1 MSVSTCSMIKA
12 SSLLVSTI
20 KGVGEKLSSTLSKL
34 GIKTIENLL
43 FHFPIGYQDRTTL
56 RKIAELEPN
65 QDFVVQGVIEKVSQ
79 TFVPRKMLLVKIK
92 DNTGHLYLRFF
103 YYFPGLRNIF
113 KEGVLIQVSGSSRL
127 GRFGL
132 ETIHPEYEIVKGNE
146 FKPQILAKYPLTKG
160 ISHQKMRK
168 LISEAIE
175 LIKQE
180 KIEVTDLMP
189 AHNFSNLNES
199 IVNVH
204 SPDPKSNIEDFLVG
218 GNSEARKRIGLE
230 EMVANKIS
238 YLSIREQN
246 KNRITSSFQNDNLAK
261 EINAGLAFKLTDD
274 QVSAYEEIRADI
286 ATQTPMLRLLQGD
299 VGSGKTIVAGLVA
312 AHVVEDKRQ
321 VAILAPTTI
330 LANQHYQNFV
340 EWFGAEE
347 VQLLTSKIPAKEK
360 RLIYENI
367 AEGKAKIIIGTHAV
381 FQEGVSY
388 KNLSLVIYDEQHRF
402 GVSQRLKL
410 KEKAEDYPH
419 QLLLS
424 ATPIPRTMAMGVL
437 SGLDI
442 STIKSLPPNR
452 TPIVTTTLSNN
463 RRDALINRIKSAI
476 SKDSQVYW
484 VCPLIDESESELIGI
499 EDLEKILKKE
509 FDSQD
514 YEIIHGK
521 MKDADK
527 HQILQDFKDKKTKIL
542 LATTVI
548 EVGIDVP
555 DANIMV
561 IENSERFGLAQL
573 HQLRGRVGRGEKESF
588 CILMH
593 TDSLT
598 ELSEKRLEI
607 ITETNDG
614 FVIAEEDLKLR
625 GPGDIL
631 GLSQT
636 GQPSF
641 TFFDLLANEELQV
654 EAERLAQEVIKLP
667 AEQQRRIVESWFPA
681 HLELSDV

>member
-1 MSVSTCSMIKA
+1 MSTDQKIEA

-34 GIKTIENLL
+34 GIKTIEDLL
-43 FHFPIGYQDRTTL
+43 FHFPIGYQDRTIL
-56 RKIAELEPN
+56 KKIAELEPN

-103 YYFPGLRNIF
+103 YYFPGLRNVF
-113 KEGVLIQVSGSSRL
+113 KEGTSIQVSGSSRL
-127 GRFGL
+127 GRYGL
-132 ETIHPEYEIVKGNE
+132 ETVHPEYEIVKNDE

-160 ISHQKMRK
+160 ITHQKMRK
-168 LISEAIE
+168 LMSEAIE
-175 LIKQE
+175 LIKE
-180 KIEVTDLMP
+180 DKIEVTDLMP

-199 IVNVH
+199 IINVH
-204 SPDPKSNIEDFLVG
+204 APDPKSDINDFLVG

-246 KNRITSSFQNDNLAK
+246 KNRITSAFKNNKLAK
-261 EINAGLAFKLTDD
+261 EINSGLAFKLTDD
-274 QVSAYEEIRADI
+274 QVSAYKEISDDI

-312 AHVVEDKRQ
+312 AHVVEDKKQ

-330 LANQHYQNFV
+330 LANQHYQNFI
-340 EWFGAEE
+340 EWFGEEE
-347 VQLLTSKIPAKEK
+347 VQLLTSKIPVKEK
-360 RLIYENI
+360 KLIYQNI
-367 AEGKAKIIIGTHAV
+367 AEGKTKIIIGTHAV
-381 FQEGVSY
+381 FQEGVTY
-388 KNLSLVIYDEQHRF
+388 KDLSLVIYDEQHRF

-452 TPIVTTTLSNN
+452 TPIITTTLPNN

-476 SKDSQVYW
+476 NKNSQVYW

-521 MKDADK
+521 MKDMDK
-527 HQILQDFKDKKTKIL
+527 QKILSDFKEKKTKIL

-593 TDSLT
+593 NDSLT
-598 ELSEKRLEI
+598 ELPEKRLQI

-641 TFFDLLANEELQV
+641 TFFDLLANEELQG

-667 AEQQRRIVESWFPA
+667 VEQQRRIVERWFPA

>member
-1 MSVSTCSMIKA
+1 MSTDQKIEA

-34 GIKTIENLL
+34 GIKTIEDLL
-43 FHFPIGYQDRTTL
+43 FHFPVGYQDRTTL
-56 RKIAELEPN
+56 KKIAELEPN

-79 TFVPRKMLLVKIK
+79 TFVPRKMLLVKVK
-92 DNTGHLYLRFF
+92 DSTGHLYLRFF
-103 YYFPGLRNIF
+103 YYFPGLRNVF
-113 KEGVLIQVSGSSRL
+113 KEGTLLQVSGSSRL
-127 GRFGL
+127 GRYGL
-132 ETIHPEYEIVKGNE
+132 ETVHPEYEIVKDNE

-160 ISHQKMRK
+160 ITHQKLRK

-175 LIKQE
+175 LIKQD
-180 KIEVTDLMP
+180 KIEVTDLLP
-189 AHNFSNLNES
+189 EHNFSNLNKS
-199 IVNVH
+199 IIDVH
-204 SPDPKSNIEDFLVG
+204 APDPESNIEDFLVG
-218 GNSEARKRIGLE
+218 GTSEARKRIGLE

-238 YLSIREQN
+238 YLSIKEQN
-246 KNRITSSFQNDNLAK
+246 KNRITSAFQNDKLAK
-261 EINAGLAFKLTDD
+261 VINSSLAFKLTND
-274 QVSAYEEIRADI
+274 QVSAYKEISADI

-312 AHVVEDKRQ
+312 AHVVEDKKQ

-340 EWFGAEE
+340 EWFGEEE
-347 VQLLTSKIPAKEK
+347 VQLLTSKIPVKEK

-367 AEGKAKIIIGTHAV
+367 AEGKTKIIIGTHAV
-381 FQEGVSY
+381 FQEGVTY
-388 KNLSLVIYDEQHRF
+388 KDLSLVIYDEQHRF

-452 TPIVTTTLSNN
+452 TPIVTTTLPNN

-476 SKDSQVYW
+476 SKNSQVYW

-509 FDSQD
+509 FDSKD

-521 MKDADK
+521 MKDTDK
-527 HQILQDFKDKKTKIL
+527 QKILSDFKDKKTKIL

-593 TDSLT
+593 SDSLT
-598 ELSEKRLEI
+598 ELSEKRLQI

-641 TFFDLLANEELQV
+641 TFFDLLANQELQD
-654 EAERLAQEVIKLP
+654 EAERLAQEVIRLP
-667 AEQQRRIVESWFPA
+667 VEQQRRIVERWFPA

>member
-1 MSVSTCSMIKA
+1 MSTDQKIEA

-34 GIKTIENLL
+34 GIKTIEDLL
-43 FHFPIGYQDRTTL
+43 FHFPIGYQDRTIL
-56 RKIAELEPN
+56 KKIAELEPN

-103 YYFPGLRNIF
+103 YYFPGLRNVF
-113 KEGVLIQVSGSSRL
+113 KEGTSIQVSGSSRL
-127 GRFGL
+127 GRYGL
-132 ETIHPEYEIVKGNE
+132 ETVHPEYEIVKNDE

-160 ISHQKMRK
+160 ITHQKMRK
-168 LISEAIE
+168 LMSEAIE
-175 LIKQE
+175 LIKE
-180 KIEVTDLMP
+180 DKIEVTDLMP

-199 IVNVH
+199 IINVH
-204 SPDPKSNIEDFLVG
+204 APDPKSDINDFLVG

-246 KNRITSSFQNDNLAK
+246 KNRITSAFKNNKLAK
-261 EINAGLAFKLTDD
+261 EINSGLAFKLTDD
-274 QVSAYEEIRADI
+274 QVSAYEEISDDI

-312 AHVVEDKRQ
+312 AHVVEDKKQ

-330 LANQHYQNFV
+330 LANQHYQNFI
-340 EWFGAEE
+340 EWFGKEE
-347 VQLLTSKIPAKEK
+347 VQLLTSKIPVKEK
-360 RLIYENI
+360 RLIYQNI
-367 AEGKAKIIIGTHAV
+367 AEGKTKIIIGTHAV
-381 FQEGVSY
+381 FQEGVTY
-388 KNLSLVIYDEQHRF
+388 KDLSLVIYDEQHRF

-452 TPIVTTTLSNN
+452 TPIVTTTLPNN
-463 RRDALINRIKSAI
+463 RREALINRIKSAI
-476 SKDSQVYW
+476 NKNSQVYW

-514 YEIIHGK
+514 YAIIHGK
-521 MKDADK
+521 MKDMDK
-527 HQILQDFKDKKTKIL
+527 QKILSDFKEKKTKIL

-593 TDSLT
+593 NDSLT
-598 ELSEKRLEI
+598 ELPEKRLQI

-641 TFFDLLANEELQV
+641 TFFDLLANEELQG
-654 EAERLAQEVIKLP
+654 EAERLAHEVIKLP
-667 AEQQRRIVESWFPA
+667 VEQQRRIVERWFPA

>member
-1 MSVSTCSMIKA
+1 MSTDQKIEA

-34 GIKTIENLL
+34 GIKTIEDLL
-43 FHFPIGYQDRTTL
+43 FHFPVGYQDRTTL
-56 RKIAELEPN
+56 KKIAELEPN

-79 TFVPRKMLLVKIK
+79 TFVPRKMLLVKVK

-103 YYFPGLRNIF
+103 YYFPGLRNVF
-113 KEGVLIQVSGSSRL
+113 KEGTSLQVSGSSRL
-127 GRFGL
+127 GRYGL
-132 ETIHPEYEIVKGNE
+132 ETVHPEYEIVKDNG

-160 ISHQKMRK
+160 ITHQKLRK

-175 LIKQE
+175 LIKQG
-180 KIEVTDLMP
+180 KIEVTDLLP
-189 AHNFSNLNES
+189 THNFSNLNKS
-199 IVNVH
+199 IIDVH
-204 SPDPKSNIEDFLVG
+204 APDPESNIEDFLVG
-218 GNSEARKRIGLE
+218 GTSEARKRIGLE

-238 YLSIREQN
+238 YLSIKEQN
-246 KNRITSSFQNDNLAK
+246 KNRITSAFQNDKLAK
-261 EINAGLAFKLTDD
+261 VINSSLAFKLTDD
-274 QVSAYEEIRADI
+274 QVSAYKEISADI

-312 AHVVEDKRQ
+312 AHVVEDKKQ

-340 EWFGAEE
+340 EWFGEEE
-347 VQLLTSKIPAKEK
+347 VQLLTSKIPVKEK

-367 AEGKAKIIIGTHAV
+367 AEGKTKIIIGTHAV
-381 FQEGVSY
+381 FQEGVTY
-388 KNLSLVIYDEQHRF
+388 KDLSLVIYDEQHRF

-452 TPIVTTTLSNN
+452 TPIVTTTLPNN

-476 SKDSQVYW
+476 NKNSQVYW

-521 MKDADK
+521 MKDTDK
-527 HQILQDFKDKKTKIL
+527 QRILSDFKDKKTKIL

-593 TDSLT
+593 SDSLT
-598 ELSEKRLEI
+598 ELSEKRLQI

-641 TFFDLLANEELQV
+641 TFFDLLANQELQV
-654 EAERLAQEVIKLP
+654 EAERLAQEVIRLP
-667 AEQQRRIVESWFPA
+667 VEQQRRIVERWFPA

>member
-1 MSVSTCSMIKA
+1 MSTDQKIEA

-34 GIKTIENLL
+34 GIKTVEDLL
-43 FHFPIGYQDRTTL
+43 FHFPIGYQDRTVL
-56 RKIAELEPN
+56 KKIAELEPN

-103 YYFPGLRNIF
+103 YYFPGLRNVF
-113 KEGVLIQVSGSSRL
+113 KEGTSIQVSGSSRL
-127 GRFGL
+127 GRYGL
-132 ETIHPEYEIVKGNE
+132 ETVHPEYEIVKNDE

-160 ISHQKMRK
+160 ITHQKMRK

-175 LIKQE
+175 LIKE
-180 KIEVTDLMP
+180 DKIEVTDLMP

-199 IVNVH
+199 IINVH
-204 SPDPKSNIEDFLVG
+204 APDPKSDIDDFLVG
-218 GNSEARKRIGLE
+218 GKSEARKRIGLE

-246 KNRITSSFQNDNLAK
+246 KNRITSAFKNNKLAK

-274 QVSAYEEIRADI
+274 QVSAYEEISADI

-330 LANQHYQNFV
+330 LANQHYQNFIQ
-340 EWFGAEE
+340 WFGEEE
-347 VQLLTSKIPAKEK
+347 VQLLTSKIPVKEK
-360 RLIYENI
+360 RLIYQNI
-367 AEGKAKIIIGTHAV
+367 AEGKTKIIIGTHAV
-381 FQEGVSY
+381 FQEGVTY
-388 KNLSLVIYDEQHRF
+388 KDLSLVIYDEQHRF

-476 SKDSQVYW
+476 NKNSQVYW

-521 MKDADK
+521 MKDVEK
-527 HQILQDFKDKKTKIL
+527 QKILSEFKEKKTKIL

-593 TDSLT
+593 SDSLT

-641 TFFDLLANEELQV
+641 TFFDLLANEELQG

-667 AEQQRRIVESWFPA
+667 VEQQRKIVERWFPA

>member
-1 MSVSTCSMIKA
+1 MSTDQKIEA

-34 GIKTIENLL
+34 GIKTIEDLL

-56 RKIAELEPN
+56 KKIAELEPN

-103 YYFPGLRNIF
+103 YYFPGLRNVF
-113 KEGVLIQVSGSSRL
+113 KEGTLIQVSGSSRL
-127 GRFGL
+127 GRYGL
-132 ETIHPEYEIVKGNE
+132 ETVHPEYEIVKDDE

-160 ISHQKMRK
+160 ITHQKMRK

-175 LIKQE
+175 LIKQQ

-189 AHNFSNLNES
+189 EHNFSNLNES
-199 IVNVH
+199 IINVH
-204 SPDPKSNIEDFLVG
+204 SPDPKSDIEDFLVG

-246 KNRITSSFQNDNLAK
+246 KNRITSAFQNDKLAK
-261 EINAGLAFKLTDD
+261 EINSGLTFKLTDD
-274 QVSAYEEIRADI
+274 QISAYEEISADI

-312 AHVVEDKRQ
+312 AHVVEDKKQ

-340 EWFGAEE
+340 EWFGEEE
-347 VQLLTSKIPAKEK
+347 VQLLTSKIPVKEK

-367 AEGKAKIIIGTHAV
+367 AEGKTKIIIGTHAV
-381 FQEGVSY
+381 FQEGVTY
-388 KNLSLVIYDEQHRF
+388 KDLSLVIYDEQHRF

-452 TPIVTTTLSNN
+452 TPIVTTTLPNN

-476 SKDSQVYW
+476 SKNSQVYW

-499 EDLEKILKKE
+499 EDLEKIMKKE
-509 FDSQD
+509 FDSED

-527 HQILQDFKDKKTKIL
+527 QKILSDFKDKKTKIL

-593 TDSLT
+593 SDSLT

-641 TFFDLLANEELQV
+641 TFFDLLANEELQE

-667 AEQQRRIVESWFPA
+667 VEQQRKIVERWFPA

>member
-1 MSVSTCSMIKA
+1 MSTDQKIEA

-34 GIKTIENLL
+34 GIKTIEDLL

-56 RKIAELEPN
+56 KKIAELEPN

-103 YYFPGLRNIF
+103 YYFPGLRNVF
-113 KEGVLIQVSGSSRL
+113 KEGTLIQVSGSSRL
-127 GRFGL
+127 GRYGL
-132 ETIHPEYEIVKGNE
+132 ETVHPEYEIVKDNE

-160 ISHQKMRK
+160 ITHQKMRK

-175 LIKQE
+175 LIKQK
-180 KIEVTDLMP
+180 KIEVADLMP

-199 IVNVH
+199 IINVH
-204 SPDPKSNIEDFLVG
+204 SPDPKSNIEEFLVG
-218 GNSEARKRIGLE
+218 GSSEARKRIGLE

-246 KNRITSSFQNDNLAK
+246 KNRITSAFQNDKLAK
-261 EINAGLAFKLTDD
+261 DINSSLAFKLTND
-274 QVSAYEEIRADI
+274 QVSAYEEISADI

-312 AHVVEDKRQ
+312 AHVVEDKKQ

-340 EWFGAEE
+340 EWFGEEE

-367 AEGKAKIIIGTHAV
+367 AEGKTKIIIGTHAV
-381 FQEGVSY
+381 FQESVTY
-388 KNLSLVIYDEQHRF
+388 KDLSLVIYDEQHRF

-452 TPIVTTTLSNN
+452 TPVVTTTLPNN

-476 SKDSQVYW
+476 SKNSQVYW

-521 MKDADK
+521 MKDTDK
-527 HQILQDFKDKKTKIL
+527 QRILSDFKDKKTKIL

-593 TDSLT
+593 SDSLT

-641 TFFDLLANEELQV
+641 TFFDLLANEELQD

-667 AEQQRRIVESWFPA
+667 VEQQRKIDERWFPA

>member
-1 MSVSTCSMIKA
+1 MSSDQKIEA

-34 GIKTIENLL
+34 GIKTIEDLL

-56 RKIAELEPN
+56 KKIAELEPN

-103 YYFPGLRNIF
+103 YYFPGLRNVF
-113 KEGVLIQVSGSSRL
+113 KEGTLIQVSGSSRL
-127 GRFGL
+127 GRYGL
-132 ETIHPEYEIVKGNE
+132 ETVHPEYETVRDNE

-160 ISHQKMRK
+160 ITHLKMRK

-175 LIKQE
+175 LIKAD
-180 KIEVTDLMP
+180 KIEVADLMP
-189 AHNFSNLNES
+189 ANNFSNLNES
-199 IVNVH
+199 IINVH
-204 SPDPKSNIEDFLVG
+204 APDPQSDIEDYLVG

-246 KNRITSSFQNDNLAK
+246 KNRITSAFQNDKLAK
-261 EINAGLAFKLTDD
+261 EINSGLAFELTDD
-274 QVSAYEEIRADI
+274 QVSAYKEISADI

-312 AHVVEDKRQ
+312 AHVVEGKKQ

-340 EWFGAEE
+340 EWFGEEE
-347 VQLLTSKIPAKEK
+347 VQLLTSKIPVKEK

-367 AEGKAKIIIGTHAV
+367 AEGKTKIIIGTHAV
-381 FQEGVSY
+381 FQEGVTY
-388 KNLSLVIYDEQHRF
+388 KDLSLVIYDEQHRF

-452 TPIVTTTLSNN
+452 TPIVTTTLPNN

-476 SKDSQVYW
+476 SKNSQVYW

-521 MKDADK
+521 MKDTDK
-527 HQILQDFKDKKTKIL
+527 HQILKDFKDKKTKIL

-593 TDSLT
+593 SDSLT

-641 TFFDLLANEELQV
+641 TFFDLLANEELQD

-667 AEQQRRIVESWFPA
+667 VEQQRKIVERWFPA

>member
-1 MSVSTCSMIKA
+1 MSTDQKIEA

-34 GIKTIENLL
+34 GIKTVEDLL
-43 FHFPIGYQDRTTL
+43 FHFPIGYQDRTVL
-56 RKIAELEPN
+56 KKIAELEPN

-103 YYFPGLRNIF
+103 YYFPGLRNVF
-113 KEGVLIQVSGSSRL
+113 KEGISIQVSGSSRL
-127 GRFGL
+127 GRYGL
-132 ETIHPEYEIVKGNE
+132 ETVHPEYEIVKNDE

-160 ISHQKMRK
+160 ITHQKMRK
-168 LISEAIE
+168 LMSEAIE
-175 LIKQE
+175 LIKE
-180 KIEVTDLMP
+180 DKIEVTDLMP

-199 IVNVH
+199 IINVH
-204 SPDPKSNIEDFLVG
+204 APDPKSDIDDFLVG
-218 GNSEARKRIGLE
+218 GKSEARKRIGLE

-246 KNRITSSFQNDNLAK
+246 KNRITSAFKTNKLAK

-274 QVSAYEEIRADI
+274 QVSAYEEISADI

-312 AHVVEDKRQ
+312 AHVVEDKKQ

-330 LANQHYQNFV
+330 LANQHYQNFI
-340 EWFGAEE
+340 EWFGKEE
-347 VQLLTSKIPAKEK
+347 VQLLTSKIPVKEK
-360 RLIYENI
+360 RLIYQNI
-367 AEGKAKIIIGTHAV
+367 AEGKTKIIIGTHAV
-381 FQEGVSY
+381 FQEGVTY
-388 KNLSLVIYDEQHRF
+388 KDLSLVIYDEQHRF

-452 TPIVTTTLSNN
+452 TPIVTTTLPNN
-463 RRDALINRIKSAI
+463 RREALINRIKSAI
-476 SKDSQVYW
+476 NKNSQVYW

-521 MKDADK
+521 MKDMDK
-527 HQILQDFKDKKTKIL
+527 QKILSDFKEKKTKIL

-593 TDSLT
+593 NDSLT
-598 ELSEKRLEI
+598 ELPEKRLQI

-641 TFFDLLANEELQV
+641 TFFDLLANEELQG

-667 AEQQRRIVESWFPA
+667 VEQQRRIVERWFPA

>member
-1 MSVSTCSMIKA
+1 MSSDQKIKA

-246 KNRITSSFQNDNLAK
+246 KNRITSAFQNDKLAK
-261 EINAGLAFKLTDD
+261 EINSGLAFKLTDD
-274 QVSAYEEIRADI
+274 QISAYEEISADI
-286 ATQTPMLRLLQGD
+286 AKQTPMLRLLQGD

-312 AHVVEDKRQ
+312 AHVVEDKKQ

-340 EWFGAEE
+340 EWFGEEE
-347 VQLLTSKIPAKEK
+347 VQLLTSKIPVKEK

-367 AEGKAKIIIGTHAV
+367 AEGKTKIIIGTHAV

-527 HQILQDFKDKKTKIL
+527 QQILQDFKDKKTKIL

-593 TDSLT
+593 SDSLT

-641 TFFDLLANEELQV
+641 TFFDLLANEELQI

-667 AEQQRRIVESWFPA
+667 AEQQRRIVERWFPA

>member
-1 MSVSTCSMIKA
+1 MSTDQKIEA

-34 GIKTIENLL
+34 GIKTIEDLL
-43 FHFPIGYQDRTTL
+43 FHFPVGYQDRTIL
-56 RKIAELEPN
+56 KKIAELEPN

-103 YYFPGLRNIF
+103 YYFPGLRNVF
-113 KEGVLIQVSGSSRL
+113 KEGTSIQVSGSSRL
-127 GRFGL
+127 GRYGL
-132 ETIHPEYEIVKGNE
+132 ETVHPEYEIVKNDE

-160 ISHQKMRK
+160 ITHQKMRK
-168 LISEAIE
+168 LMSEAIE
-175 LIKQE
+175 LIKE
-180 KIEVTDLMP
+180 DKIEVTDLMP

-199 IVNVH
+199 IINVH
-204 SPDPKSNIEDFLVG
+204 APDPKSDINDFLVG
-218 GNSEARKRIGLE
+218 GNSEARKRMGLE

-246 KNRITSSFQNDNLAK
+246 KNRITSAFKNKRLAK
-261 EINAGLAFKLTDD
+261 EINSGLAFKLTDD
-274 QVSAYEEIRADI
+274 QVSAYEEISADI
-286 ATQTPMLRLLQGD
+286 ATRTPMLRLLQGD

-312 AHVVEDKRQ
+312 AHVVEDKKQ

-330 LANQHYQNFV
+330 LANQHYQNFI
-340 EWFGAEE
+340 EWFGEEE
-347 VQLLTSKIPAKEK
+347 VQLLTSKIPVKEK

-367 AEGKAKIIIGTHAV
+367 AEGKTKIIIGTHAV
-381 FQEGVSY
+381 FQEGVTY
-388 KNLSLVIYDEQHRF
+388 KDLSLVIYDEQHRF

-452 TPIVTTTLSNN
+452 TPIVTTTLPNN

-476 SKDSQVYW
+476 SKNSQVYW

-521 MKDADK
+521 MKDTDK
-527 HQILQDFKDKKTKIL
+527 HQILKDFKDKKTKIL

-593 TDSLT
+593 SDSLS

-641 TFFDLLANEELQV
+641 TFFDLLANEELQD

-667 AEQQRRIVESWFPA
+667 VEQQRKIVERWFPA

>member
-1 MSVSTCSMIKA
+1 MSTDQKIEA

-34 GIKTIENLL
+34 GIKTIEDLL
-43 FHFPIGYQDRTTL
+43 FHFPIGYQDRTIL
-56 RKIAELEPN
+56 KKIAELEPN
-65 QDFVVQGVIEKVSQ
+65 QDFVVQGIIEKVSQ

-103 YYFPGLRNIF
+103 YYFPGLRSVF
-113 KEGVLIQVSGSSRL
+113 KEGTSIQVSGSSRL
-127 GRFGL
+127 GRYGL
-132 ETIHPEYEIVKGNE
+132 ETVHPEYEIVKNDE

-160 ISHQKMRK
+160 ITHQKMRK
-168 LISEAIE
+168 LMSEAIE
-175 LIKQE
+175 LIKE
-180 KIEVTDLMP
+180 DKIEVTDLMP

-199 IVNVH
+199 IINVH
-204 SPDPKSNIEDFLVG
+204 APDPKSDINDLLVG

-246 KNRITSSFQNDNLAK
+246 KNRITSAFKNNKLAK
-261 EINAGLAFKLTDD
+261 EINSGLAFKLTDD
-274 QVSAYEEIRADI
+274 QVSAYEEISDDI

-312 AHVVEDKRQ
+312 AHVVEDKKQ

-330 LANQHYQNFV
+330 LANQHYQNFI
-340 EWFGAEE
+340 EWFGEEE
-347 VQLLTSKIPAKEK
+347 VQLLTSKIPVKEK
-360 RLIYENI
+360 RLIYQNI
-367 AEGKAKIIIGTHAV
+367 AEGKTKIIIGTHAV
-381 FQEGVSY
+381 FQEGVTY
-388 KNLSLVIYDEQHRF
+388 KDLSLVIYDEQHRF

-452 TPIVTTTLSNN
+452 TPIVTTTLPNN
-463 RRDALINRIKSAI
+463 RREALINRIKSAI
-476 SKDSQVYW
+476 NKNSQVYW

-521 MKDADK
+521 MKDMDK
-527 HQILQDFKDKKTKIL
+527 QKILSDFKEKKTKIL

-593 TDSLT
+593 NDSLT
-598 ELSEKRLEI
+598 ELPEKRLQI

-641 TFFDLLANEELQV
+641 TFFDLLANEELQG

-667 AEQQRRIVESWFPA
+667 VEQQRRIVERWFPA

>member
-1 MSVSTCSMIKA
+1 V
-12 SSLLVSTI
+12 
-20 KGVGEKLSSTLSKL
+20 
-34 GIKTIENLL
+34 
-43 FHFPIGYQDRTTL
+43 
-56 RKIAELEPN
+56 
-65 QDFVVQGVIEKVSQ
+65 KV
-79 TFVPRKMLLVKIK
+79 K
-92 DNTGHLYLRFF
+92 DSTGHLYLRFF
-103 YYFPGLRNIF
+103 YYFPGLRNVF
-113 KEGVLIQVSGSSRL
+113 KEGTSLQVSGSSRL
-127 GRFGL
+127 GRYGL
-132 ETIHPEYEIVKGNE
+132 ETVHPEYEIVKDNG

-160 ISHQKMRK
+160 ITHQKLRK

-175 LIKQE
+175 LIKQG
-180 KIEVTDLMP
+180 KIEVTDLLP
-189 AHNFSNLNES
+189 THNFSNLNKS
-199 IVNVH
+199 IIDVH
-204 SPDPKSNIEDFLVG
+204 APDPESNIEDFLVG
-218 GNSEARKRIGLE
+218 GTSEARKRIGLE

-238 YLSIREQN
+238 YLSIKEQN
-246 KNRITSSFQNDNLAK
+246 KNRITSAFQNDKLAK
-261 EINAGLAFKLTDD
+261 VINSSLAFKLTDD
-274 QVSAYEEIRADI
+274 QVSAYKEISADI

-312 AHVVEDKRQ
+312 AHVVEDKKQ

-340 EWFGAEE
+340 EWFGEEE
-347 VQLLTSKIPAKEK
+347 VQLLTSKIPVKEK

-367 AEGKAKIIIGTHAV
+367 AEGKTKIIIGTHAV
-381 FQEGVSY
+381 FQEGVTY
-388 KNLSLVIYDEQHRF
+388 KDLSLVIYDEQHRF

-452 TPIVTTTLSNN
+452 TPIVTTTLPNN

-476 SKDSQVYW
+476 NKNSQVYW

-521 MKDADK
+521 MKDTDK
-527 HQILQDFKDKKTKIL
+527 QRILSDFKDKKTKIL

-593 TDSLT
+593 SDSLT
-598 ELSEKRLEI
+598 ELSEKRLQI

-641 TFFDLLANEELQV
+641 TFFDLLANQELQV
-654 EAERLAQEVIKLP
+654 EAERLAQEVIRLP
-667 AEQQRRIVESWFPA
+667 VEQQRRIVERWFPA

>member
-1 MSVSTCSMIKA
+1 MSTDQKIEA

-34 GIKTIENLL
+34 GIKTIEDLL

-103 YYFPGLRNIF
+103 YYFPGLRNVF
-113 KEGVLIQVSGSSRL
+113 KEGTLIQVSGSSRL
-127 GRFGL
+127 GRYGL
-132 ETIHPEYEIVKGNE
+132 ETVHPEYEIVKGDE

-160 ISHQKMRK
+160 ITHQKMRK

-199 IVNVH
+199 IINVH
-204 SPDPKSNIEDFLVG
+204 SPDPKSDIEDFLVG
-218 GNSEARKRIGLE
+218 GTSEARKRIGLE

-246 KNRITSSFQNDNLAK
+246 KNRITSAFQNDKLAK
-261 EINAGLAFKLTDD
+261 EINSGLAFKLTDD
-274 QVSAYEEIRADI
+274 QISAYEEISADI

-312 AHVVEDKRQ
+312 AHVVEDKKQ

-340 EWFGAEE
+340 EWFGEEE
-347 VQLLTSKIPAKEK
+347 VQLLTSKIPVKEK

-367 AEGKAKIIIGTHAV
+367 AEGKTKIIIGTHAV
-381 FQEGVSY
+381 FQEGVTY
-388 KNLSLVIYDEQHRF
+388 KDLSLVIYDEQHRF

-452 TPIVTTTLSNN
+452 TPIVTTTLPNN

-476 SKDSQVYW
+476 SKNSQVYW

-509 FDSQD
+509 FDSED

-527 HQILQDFKDKKTKIL
+527 HQILKDFKDKKTKIL

-593 TDSLT
+593 SDSLT

-641 TFFDLLANEELQV
+641 TFFDLLANEELQI

-667 AEQQRRIVESWFPA
+667 AEQQRRIVERWFPA

>member
-1 MSVSTCSMIKA
+1 MSSDQKIEA

-34 GIKTIENLL
+34 GIKTIEDLL
-43 FHFPIGYQDRTTL
+43 FHFPIGYQDRTIL
-56 RKIAELEPN
+56 KKIAELEPN

-103 YYFPGLRNIF
+103 YYFPGLRNVF
-113 KEGVLIQVSGSSRL
+113 KEGTLIQVSGSSRL
-127 GRFGL
+127 GRYGL
-132 ETIHPEYEIVKGNE
+132 ETVHPEYETVRDNE

-160 ISHQKMRK
+160 ITHLKMRK

-175 LIKQE
+175 LIKAD
-180 KIEVTDLMP
+180 KIEVADLMP
-189 AHNFSNLNES
+189 ANNFSNLNES
-199 IVNVH
+199 IINVH
-204 SPDPKSNIEDFLVG
+204 APDPKSDIEDYLVG

-246 KNRITSSFQNDNLAK
+246 KNRITSAFQNDKLAK
-261 EINAGLAFKLTDD
+261 EINSGLAFELTDD
-274 QVSAYEEIRADI
+274 QVSAYEEISADI

-312 AHVVEDKRQ
+312 AHVVEGKKQ

-340 EWFGAEE
+340 EWFGEEE
-347 VQLLTSKIPAKEK
+347 VQLLTSKIPVKEK

-367 AEGKAKIIIGTHAV
+367 AEGKTKIIIGTHAV
-381 FQEGVSY
+381 FQEGVTY
-388 KNLSLVIYDEQHRF
+388 KDLSLVIYDEQHRF

-452 TPIVTTTLSNN
+452 TPIVTTTLPNN

-476 SKDSQVYW
+476 SKNSQVYW

-521 MKDADK
+521 MKDTDK
-527 HQILQDFKDKKTKIL
+527 HQILKDFKDKKTKIL

-593 TDSLT
+593 SDSLT

-641 TFFDLLANEELQV
+641 TFFDLLANEELQD

-667 AEQQRRIVESWFPA
+667 VDQQRKIVERWFPA

>member
-1 MSVSTCSMIKA
+1 MSTDQKIEA

-34 GIKTIENLL
+34 GIKTIEDLL
-43 FHFPIGYQDRTTL
+43 FHFPVGYQDRTTL
-56 RKIAELEPN
+56 KKIAELEPN

-103 YYFPGLRNIF
+103 YYFPGLRNVF
-113 KEGVLIQVSGSSRL
+113 KEGTLIQVSGSSRL
-127 GRFGL
+127 GRYGL
-132 ETIHPEYEIVKGNE
+132 ETVHPEYEIVKDNE

-180 KIEVTDLMP
+180 KIEVADLMP

-199 IVNVH
+199 IINVH
-204 SPDPKSNIEDFLVG
+204 SPDPKSNIEEFLVG
-218 GNSEARKRIGLE
+218 GSSEARKRIGLE

-246 KNRITSSFQNDNLAK
+246 KNRITSAFQNDKLAK
-261 EINAGLAFKLTDD
+261 DINSGLAFKLTDD
-274 QVSAYEEIRADI
+274 QVSAYEEISADI

-312 AHVVEDKRQ
+312 AHVVEDKKQ

-340 EWFGAEE
+340 EWFGEEE

-367 AEGKAKIIIGTHAV
+367 AEGEAKIIIGTHAV
-381 FQEGVSY
+381 FQESVTY
-388 KNLSLVIYDEQHRF
+388 KDLSLVIYDEQHRF

-452 TPIVTTTLSNN
+452 TPVVTTTLPNN

-476 SKDSQVYW
+476 SKNSQVYW

-509 FDSQD
+509 FDSKD

-521 MKDADK
+521 MKDTDK
-527 HQILQDFKDKKTKIL
+527 QRILSDFKDKKTKIL

-593 TDSLT
+593 SDSLT

-641 TFFDLLANEELQV
+641 TFFDLLANEELQD

-667 AEQQRRIVESWFPA
+667 VEQQRKIVERWFPA

>member
-1 MSVSTCSMIKA
+1 MSTDQKIEA

-34 GIKTIENLL
+34 GIKTIEDLL
-43 FHFPIGYQDRTTL
+43 FHFPIGYQDRTIL
-56 RKIAELEPN
+56 KKIAELEPN

-103 YYFPGLRNIF
+103 YYFPGLRNVF
-113 KEGVLIQVSGSSRL
+113 KEGTSIQVSGSSRL
-127 GRFGL
+127 GRYGL
-132 ETIHPEYEIVKGNE
+132 ETVHPEYEMVKNDE

-160 ISHQKMRK
+160 ITHQKMRK
-168 LISEAIE
+168 LMSEAIE
-175 LIKQE
+175 LIKE
-180 KIEVTDLMP
+180 GKIEVTDLMP

-199 IVNVH
+199 IINVH
-204 SPDPKSNIEDFLVG
+204 APDPKSDINDFLVG

-246 KNRITSSFQNDNLAK
+246 KNRITSAFKNKKLAK
-261 EINAGLAFKLTDD
+261 EINSGLAFKLTDD
-274 QVSAYEEIRADI
+274 QVSAYEEISDDI

-312 AHVVEDKRQ
+312 AHVVEDKKQ

-330 LANQHYQNFV
+330 LANQHYQNFI
-340 EWFGAEE
+340 EWFGEEE
-347 VQLLTSKIPAKEK
+347 VQLLTSKIPVKEK
-360 RLIYENI
+360 RLIYQNI
-367 AEGKAKIIIGTHAV
+367 AEGKTKIIIGTHAV
-381 FQEGVSY
+381 FQEGVTY
-388 KNLSLVIYDEQHRF
+388 KDLSLVIYDEQHRF

-452 TPIVTTTLSNN
+452 TPIVTTTLPNN

-476 SKDSQVYW
+476 NKNSQVYW

-521 MKDADK
+521 MKDMDK
-527 HQILQDFKDKKTKIL
+527 QKILSDFKEKKTKIL

-593 TDSLT
+593 NESLT
-598 ELSEKRLEI
+598 ELPEKRLQI

-641 TFFDLLANEELQV
+641 TFFDLLANEELQG

-667 AEQQRRIVESWFPA
+667 VEQQRRIVERWFPA

>member
-1 MSVSTCSMIKA
+1 MSTDQKIEA

-34 GIKTIENLL
+34 GIKTVEDLL
-43 FHFPIGYQDRTTL
+43 FHFPIGYQDRTVL
-56 RKIAELEPN
+56 KKIAELEPN

-103 YYFPGLRNIF
+103 YYFPGLRNVF
-113 KEGVLIQVSGSSRL
+113 KEGTSIQVSGSSRL
-127 GRFGL
+127 GRYGL
-132 ETIHPEYEIVKGNE
+132 ETVHPEYEIVKNDE

-160 ISHQKMRK
+160 ITHQKMRK

-175 LIKQE
+175 LIKE
-180 KIEVTDLMP
+180 DKIEVTDLMP

-199 IVNVH
+199 IINVH
-204 SPDPKSNIEDFLVG
+204 APDPKSDIDDFLVG
-218 GNSEARKRIGLE
+218 GKSEARKRIGLE

-246 KNRITSSFQNDNLAK
+246 KNRITSAFKNNKLAK

-274 QVSAYEEIRADI
+274 QVSAYEEISADI

-330 LANQHYQNFV
+330 LANQHYQNFIQ
-340 EWFGAEE
+340 WFGEEE
-347 VQLLTSKIPAKEK
+347 VQLLTSKIPVKEK
-360 RLIYENI
+360 RLIYQNI
-367 AEGKAKIIIGTHAV
+367 AEGKTKIIIGTHAV
-381 FQEGVSY
+381 FQEGVTY
-388 KNLSLVIYDEQHRF
+388 KDLSLVIYDEQHRV

-476 SKDSQVYW
+476 NKNSQVYW

-521 MKDADK
+521 MKDMDK
-527 HQILQDFKDKKTKIL
+527 QKILSDFKEKKTKIL

-593 TDSLT
+593 SDSLT

-641 TFFDLLANEELQV
+641 TFFDLLANEELQG

-667 AEQQRRIVESWFPA
+667 VEQQRKIVERWFPA

>member
-1 MSVSTCSMIKA
+1 MSTDQKIEA

-34 GIKTIENLL
+34 GIKTIEDLL
-43 FHFPIGYQDRTTL
+43 FHFPIGYQDRTIL
-56 RKIAELEPN
+56 KKIAELEPN

-103 YYFPGLRNIF
+103 YYFPGLRSVF
-113 KEGVLIQVSGSSRL
+113 KEGTSIQVSGSSRL
-127 GRFGL
+127 GRYGL
-132 ETIHPEYEIVKGNE
+132 ETVHPEYEIVKNDE

-160 ISHQKMRK
+160 ITHQKMRK
-168 LISEAIE
+168 LMSEAIE
-175 LIKQE
+175 LIKE
-180 KIEVTDLMP
+180 DKIEVTDLMP

-199 IVNVH
+199 IINVH
-204 SPDPKSNIEDFLVG
+204 APDPKSDINDFLVG

-246 KNRITSSFQNDNLAK
+246 KNRITSAFKNNKLAK
-261 EINAGLAFKLTDD
+261 EINSGLAFKLTDD
-274 QVSAYEEIRADI
+274 QVSAYEEISDDI

-312 AHVVEDKRQ
+312 AHVVEDKKQ

-330 LANQHYQNFV
+330 LANQHYQNFI
-340 EWFGAEE
+340 EWFGKEE
-347 VQLLTSKIPAKEK
+347 VQLLTSKIPVKEK
-360 RLIYENI
+360 KLIYQNI
-367 AEGKAKIIIGTHAV
+367 AEGKTKIIIGTHAV
-381 FQEGVSY
+381 FQEGVTY
-388 KNLSLVIYDEQHRF
+388 KDLSLVIYDEQHRF

-452 TPIVTTTLSNN
+452 TPIVTTALPNN
-463 RRDALINRIKSAI
+463 RREALINRIKSAI
-476 SKDSQVYW
+476 NKNSQVYW

-521 MKDADK
+521 MKDMDK
-527 HQILQDFKDKKTKIL
+527 QKILSDFKEKKTKIL

-593 TDSLT
+593 NDSLT
-598 ELSEKRLEI
+598 ELPEKRLQI

-641 TFFDLLANEELQV
+641 TFFDLLANEELQG

-667 AEQQRRIVESWFPA
+667 VEQQRRIVERWFPA

>member
-1 MSVSTCSMIKA
+1 MSSDQKIEA

-34 GIKTIENLL
+34 GIKTIEDLL

-56 RKIAELEPN
+56 KKIAELEPN

-103 YYFPGLRNIF
+103 YYFPGLRNVF
-113 KEGVLIQVSGSSRL
+113 KEGTLIQVSGSSRL
-127 GRFGL
+127 GRYGL
-132 ETIHPEYEIVKGNE
+132 ETVHPEYEIVKDNE

-160 ISHQKMRK
+160 ITHLKMRK

-175 LIKQE
+175 LIKAD
-180 KIEVTDLMP
+180 KIEVADLMP
-189 AHNFSNLNES
+189 ANNFSNLNES
-199 IVNVH
+199 IINVH
-204 SPDPKSNIEDFLVG
+204 APDPQSDIEDYLVG

-246 KNRITSSFQNDNLAK
+246 KNRITSAFQNDKLAK
-261 EINAGLAFKLTDD
+261 EINSGLAFELTDD
-274 QVSAYEEIRADI
+274 QVSAYEEISADI

-312 AHVVEDKRQ
+312 AHVVEDKKQ

-340 EWFGAEE
+340 EWFGEEE
-347 VQLLTSKIPAKEK
+347 VQLLTSKIPVKEK

-367 AEGKAKIIIGTHAV
+367 AEGKTKIIIGTHAV
-381 FQEGVSY
+381 FQEGVTY
-388 KNLSLVIYDEQHRF
+388 KDLSLVIYDEQHRF

-452 TPIVTTTLSNN
+452 TPIVTTTLPNN

-476 SKDSQVYW
+476 SKNSQVYW

-521 MKDADK
+521 MKDTDK
-527 HQILQDFKDKKTKIL
+527 HQILKDFKDKKTKIL

-593 TDSLT
+593 SDSLT

-641 TFFDLLANEELQV
+641 TFFDLLANDELQD
-654 EAERLAQEVIKLP
+654 EAERLAQKVIKLP
-667 AEQQRRIVESWFPA
+667 VEQQRKIVERWFPA

>member
-1 MSVSTCSMIKA
+1 MSSDQKIKA

-43 FHFPIGYQDRTTL
+43 FHFPIGYQDRTKL

-168 LISEAIE
+168 IISEAIE

-261 EINAGLAFKLTDD
+261 EINAGLAFELTDD
-274 QVSAYEEIRADI
+274 QVSAYEEIRSDI

-340 EWFGAEE
+340 EWFGGEE

-367 AEGKAKIIIGTHAV
+367 AEGKTKIIIGTHAV

-667 AEQQRRIVESWFPA
+667 VEQQRKIVERWFPA